1 MNTLKLWMTAI
12 GFSLSLV
19 VSATE
24 GMWMVAF
31 LNRVQHAEMNN
42 LGLKLTPEE
51 IYSINQA
58 CLKDAIVR
66 LNYGGCTGE
75 VVSSKGLI
83 FTNHH
88 CAYDGIQ
95 TLSTVN
101 KNYLQDGF
109 CAKSFDEELPI
120 PNFAISFLV
129 RVENVT
135 EEVLSVATIGMAEA
149 DRDKAIAAKMKEISG
164 RNKENGKYEPEVKS
178 FFYGNEYYL
187 FVYQTFTDIR
197 LVGNPPESVGKFG
210 GDTDNWMWPRHTGD
224 FSMIRIYANEKNE
237 PAAYSVNNRPYEPK
251 YHLKT
256 NMQGVEEGDYAMIMG
271 YPGRTSRYLTSFGID
286 QAINGRNPALI
297 ESFGKKLETWKSFMD
312 KDAEVRL
319 MYAAK
324 YASIANTWKYYI
336 GQTQGLKKLDVRSKK
351 AAIENKF
358 TEWVKGDAKRQDQY
372 GNALGLIKDYHNEWD
387 SQVVLATYSALC
399 LSGGAEFMGYANALN
414 KELKALLD
422 EKDPGK
428 RAEMKEALKNERAE
442 FWKEY
447 NANVDK
453 GVFINLIQLF
463 RERVA
468 AEQQPSWMK
477 DILDKKFKGNV
488 QKMADEIFLKSLAI
502 SESAFNAFLAEP
514 EQKTLTKDLGLQI
527 AAASATFTDE
537 IRAKNPTSKFNKGYR
552 EFVAGY
558 REMEKRPLAPDANS
572 TMRVTYGQIKNY
584 KAADALIYDYYTT
597 SNGILEKW
605 DDTNPEFTV
614 PSELI
619 KLLQSK
625 DYGPYANKKGE
636 LVTCFI
642 GDLDITGGNSGSPVM
657 DANGN
662 LIGIAFDG
670 NWEAMSGDIAYEK
683 DLQRTICVDIRY
695 VLFIVDKLMGGK
707 NIVDELTYYRP
718 APVVSA
724 PTPANIQEVQI
735 PKEPLENKNNNADSP
750 KKESTKNNKPK
761 N

>member
-1 MNTLKLWMTAI
+1 MNKLKLWMTAI
-12 GFSLSLV
+12 GFSLSLIAT
-19 VSATE
+19 ATE

-31 LNRVQHAEMNN
+31 LNRVQYAEMNN

-51 IYSINQA
+51 IYNINQA

-95 TLSTVN
+95 TLSTVD
-101 KNYLQDGF
+101 KNYLQNGF
-109 CAKSFDEELPI
+109 CAKNFDEELPI

-135 EEVLSVATIGMAEA
+135 EEVLSVATAGMPEA
-149 DRDKAIAAKMKEISG
+149 DRDKAIAAKMKEIVG
-164 RNKENGKYEPEVKS
+164 KNKENGKYEPEVKS
-178 FFYGNEYYL
+178 FFYGNEFYL

-237 PAAYSVNNRPYEPK
+237 PAAYSINNRPYEPK

-256 NMQGVEEGDYAMIMG
+256 NIQGVEEGDYAMIMG

-297 ESFGKKLETWKSFMD
+297 ESFGLKLETWKSFMD
-312 KDAEVRL
+312 KDPAIRL

-336 GQTQGLKKLDVRSKK
+336 GQTQGLKKLDVRGKK
-351 AAIENKF
+351 AAIESKF
-358 TEWVKGDAKRQDQY
+358 NEWVKIDPRRQESFGQ
-372 GNALGLIKDYHNEWD
+372 ALNLIKEYHSEWD
-387 SQVVLATYSALC
+387 SQVVMATYAGLC
-399 LSGGAEFMGYANALN
+399 LSGGAEFMGYAAGLN
-414 KELKALLD
+414 KQLSAYIAETDAKKKQDLKESILHD
-422 EKDPGK
+422 RE
-428 RAEMKEALKNERAE
+428 E
-442 FWKEY
+442 FQKEY
-447 NANVDK
+447 NAMVDK
-453 GVFINLIQLF
+453 SVFVNLIKLF
-463 RERVA
+463 RKQVTLDK
-468 AEQQPSWMK
+468 QPAWMR
-477 DILDKKFKGNV
+477 DILDKKYKGNIE
-488 QKMADEIFLKSLAI
+488 KMADDIFNKSLAI
-502 SESAFNAFLAEP
+502 NNSLLTDFFVEASE
-514 EQKTLTKDLGLQI
+514 KTLAKDLGFSI
-527 AAASATFTDE
+527 ATASASYTDE
-537 IRAKNPTSKFNKGYR
+537 IRSKNPIGKFNKGYR

-558 REMEKRPLAPDANS
+558 RQMENRPMAPDANS
-572 TMRVTYGQIKNY
+572 TMRLTYGQIKNY

-597 SNGILEKW
+597 STGILEKW

-614 PSELI
+614 PAELI
-619 KLLQSK
+619 KLIKEK
-625 DYGPYANKKGE
+625 DFGQYGNKKGE

-657 DANGN
+657 DGNGN

-707 NIVDELTYYRP
+707 NIVDELTYYVP
-718 APVVSA
+718 APPPMKPVEQNPVEVA
-724 PTPANIQEVQI
+724 PELKKNEKDN
-735 PKEPLENKNNNADSP
+735 PKEKTKGAV
-750 KKESTKNNKPK
+750 KKP
-761 N
+761 